1 MNNKEF
7 TISNMQDNLFNQNLK
22 RLYTYKKDRLFK
34 KQISIIVSI
43 FLIVLVMIIFLLS
56 TIYYFSNDKNL
67 NLIYI
72 VYLSSFLEFIIIFI
86 FLIFNVIY

>member
-43 FLIVLVMIIFLLS
+43 FLIVLVMIIFLFS
-56 TIYYFSNDKNL
+56 TIYYFSNDKDL

-72 VYLSSFLEFIIIFI
+72 IYISSLLEFIIIFI
-86 FLIFNVIY
+86 FLIFNVLY